1 MYNAIFNDALTMR
14 FNTLVGN
21 IKAKSNSFYDAY
33 LYLLEATIKY
43 FLDENG
49 VVYDNTRT
57 CGFLVK
63 DEGVRLFLLSALKL
77 DDYTYNKLPDY
88 IKKCNDHKHK
98 KEKTLGIDS
107 IINYLK
113 VYFDL
118 VNYYIDFIR
127 GVRVEFDAEYFT
139 SIYGETE
146 RLNREYIE
154 EVLKLKDELKESY
167 ETRKLSEQDLAR
179 YKSLVE
185 MKDIELLSLDEQ
197 NKLLQAQIDVLKD
210 IKISSMEEKLNKT
223 IDLLN
228 ELGTS
233 VIENRAVSYA
243 VGDTICGRDMFAK
256 YVEKAKESL
265 PQVKKT
271 IDSANGYVE
280 KGIKIVKDVNS
291 GISAIEGII
300 KGIKDE

>member
-1 MYNAIFNDALTMR
+1 MQVTIFNDALTMR
-14 FNTLVGN
+14 FNTLIGN

-33 LYLLEATIKY
+33 LDLLEATIKY
-43 FLDENG
+43 FLEEHG

-63 DEGVRLFLLSALKL
+63 DEGVKTFLIEQLKL

-167 ETRKLSEQDLAR
+167 ETRKLSEQDLVR
-179 YKSLVE
+179 YKSLAK

-280 KGIKIVKDVNS
+280 KGVKIVKDINS

>member
-1 MYNAIFNDALTMR
+1 MYNTIFNDALTMR
-14 FNTLVGN
+14 FNTLIGN

-33 LYLLEATIKY
+33 LDLLEATIKY
-43 FLDENG
+43 FLEEHG

-63 DEGVRLFLLSALKL
+63 DEGVKTFLTDALKL

-154 EVLKLKDELKESY
+154 EVIRLKGELQDSY
-167 ETRKLSEQDLAR
+167 DSNKLSEQNLEQF
-179 YKSLVE
+179 KSLISL
-185 MKDIELLSLDEQ
+185 KDIEILNLDEQ

-243 VGDTICGRDMFAK
+243 VGDTICGRDMFSK
-256 YVEKAKESL
+256 YVEKAKESM

-271 IDSANGYVE
+271 IDSANSYIE
-280 KGIKIVKDVNS
+280 KGVEVVKSVNS
-291 GISAIEGII
+291 GISAIENII